1 MLINTLKQLLTC
13 CSRTDIVVAAICPEW
28 FKLIE
33 TWVSEF
39 FDSSVGDLRLTIS
52 RSKENMR
59 KFLARFPNGFGGFK
73 DDATL

>member
-1 MLINTLKQLLTC
+1 MWKHTLTC

-33 TWVSEF
+33 TRVSES
-39 FDSSVGDLRLTIS
+39 FDSSVGCLRLTTS

-59 KFLARFPNGFGGFK
+59 KFLARSPNGFGDFK